1 MTDVKPRKTL
11 SLKRKVKP
19 KQEQATPSE
28 DKAVSEVIKPSGPS
42 GEEVKEFT
50 RGRKRVIKMKSLAQK
65 KAEKNSQLSPSER
78 QSREL
83 KRILAETFSVWR
95 RRRPLAI
102 GIDDQISE
110 FLDAKNFEISKRAV
124 KKLLHR
130 HTNNKNYL
138 QNVIRG
144 GPRFKLDG
152 TELGEVQKEEKEHA
166 KRALDSA
173 VD

>member
-11 SLKRKVKP
+11 SLKRKPKP
-19 KQEQATPSE
+19 ENAAE
-28 DKAVSEVIKPSGPS
+28 DKNKVDADVTKPAGPS
-42 GEEVKEFT
+42 GDEIKEFT
-50 RGRKRVIKMKSLAQK
+50 RGRKRVIKMKSQAQK
-65 KAEKNSQLSPSER
+65 KAEKDSKLSPSER

-102 GIDDQISE
+102 GIDDQITE
-110 FLDAKNFEISKRAV
+110 FLAGKNIEISKRAV

-138 QNVIRG
+138 QNVMRG

-152 TELGEVQKEEKEHA
+152 TEVGEVQKEEKEHA
-166 KRALDSA
+166 KRSLDTA
-173 VD
+173 DT

>member
-19 KQEQATPSE
+19 EADSAETKSTA
-28 DKAVSEVIKPSGPS
+28 DKAKSNND
-42 GEEVKEFT
+42 EVKEFT
-50 RGRKRVIKMKSLAQK
+50 RGRKRVIKMQSMTQK
-65 KAEKNSQLSPSER
+65 KAQKDSLLSPSER
-78 QSREL
+78 QSRQL
-83 KRILAETFSVWR
+83 KRLLAETFSVWR

-102 GIDDQISE
+102 GIDEQIAE
-110 FLDAKNFEISKRAV
+110 FLVTQDLEISKRAI

-138 QNVIRG
+138 QNVMRG

-152 TELGEVQKEEKEHA
+152 TEVGEVQKEEKEHA
-166 KRALDSA
+166 KRTLDA
-173 VD
+173 TDAA

>member
-1 MTDVKPRKTL
+1 MTDDKPRKTL
-11 SLKRKVKP
+11 SLKRKAKP
-19 KQEQATPSE
+19 KP
-28 DKAVSEVIKPSGPS
+28 DVSEEIKAAVEVTKPSGPS

-50 RGRKRVIKMKSLAQK
+50 RGRKRVIKMKSMAQK
-65 KAEKNSQLSPSER
+65 KAEKDSLLSPSER

-110 FLDAKNFEISKRAV
+110 FLESQNLDISKRAI

-138 QNVIRG
+138 QNVTRG

-152 TELGEVQKEEKEHA
+152 TEVGEVQKEEKEHA
-166 KRALDSA
+166 KRALDTA
-173 VD
+173 DA

>member
-11 SLKRKVKP
+11 SLKRKAKPEVSVAGEDNKPVVKASKNLRP
-19 KQEQATPSE
+19 NG
-28 DKAVSEVIKPSGPS
+28 D
-42 GEEVKEFT
+42 EVKEFT
-50 RGRKRVIKMKSLAQK
+50 RGRKRVIKMQSQAQK
-65 KAEKNSQLSPSER
+65 KAIKDSKLSPSER

-83 KRILAETFSVWR
+83 KRLLAESFSVWR

-102 GIDDQISE
+102 GVDEQIVE
-110 FLDAKNFEISKRAV
+110 FLATKNLDISKRAI

-130 HTNNKNYL
+130 HTKNENYL

-144 GPRFKLDG
+144 GPRFQLDG

-166 KRALDSA
+166 KRTLDASG
-173 VD
+173 

>member
-1 MTDVKPRKTL
+1 MTDDKPRKTL

-19 KQEQATPSE
+19 EAANSAETKSAPAKSKQTEP
-28 DKAVSEVIKPSGPS
+28 VSDD
-42 GEEVKEFT
+42 VKEFT
-50 RGRKRVIKMKSLAQK
+50 RGRKRVIKMQSAAQK
-65 KAEKNSQLSPSER
+65 KAQKDSLLSPSER
-78 QSREL
+78 QSRQL
-83 KRILAETFSVWR
+83 KRLLAETFSVWR

-102 GIDDQISE
+102 GIDEQIVE
-110 FLDAKNFEISKRAV
+110 FLASQNLDISKRAI

-152 TELGEVQKEEKEHA
+152 TEVGEVQREEKEHA
-166 KRALDSA
+166 QRTLDAS
-173 VD
+173 DG